1 MMVTKIRQIRGSA
14 ACLPLV
20 LLILAIPLLFLFGL
34 AEFSVWALTWIPD
47 VFWVAMVLCIAMV
60 PLAIIPAARA
70 MAGAAYGLASFVFL
84 AGLWLYSLAFTY
96 TEWGMIGVVLGVIVA
111 GIGVVFT
118 AILAALFSASWEVLG
133 NVAILIALGFGTRF
147 LAAWLNV
154 SAQARLV
161 RQQMQE
167 HPSEAIIT
175 QPPRDE

>member
-1 MMVTKIRQIRGSA
+1 M
-14 ACLPLV
+14 

-34 AEFSVWALTWIPD
+34 AEFSVWALNWIPD
-47 VFWVAMVLCIAMV
+47 VFWIAMV
-60 PLAIIPAARA
+60 MCIALIPLAVIPATRA
-70 MAGAAYGLASFVFL
+70 IAGAAYGIAAFVFI

-118 AILAALFSASWEVLG
+118 AILAALFSASWSVLG
-133 NVAILIALGFGTRF
+133 NLAILIALGLGTRF
-147 LAAWLNV
+147 IAAWLKA
-154 SAQARLV
+154 SAVRRLV

-175 QPPRDE
+175 QPPRDQ